1 MVEGKCGQT
10 GYRTL
15 IVAVTEEGIHV
26 INSFFAYSYKLREI
40 KSHINNIWVGGVK
53 NGSCCLDHG
62 TIKSVTS
69 QEGINDFS

>member
-1 MVEGKCGQT
+1 MVEDKRGQT

-15 IVAVTEEGIHV
+15 KVAVTEEGIHV

-53 NGSCCLDHG
+53 NGSGCLDHG
-62 TIKSVTS
+62 TIKS
-69 QEGINDFS
+69 QEGINEFS